1 MNTTVSVENKSNK
14 KWEPNREGPRFKEFF
29 EIKKQDN
36 IEIDEKSIS
45 DQASLILSKCI
56 NPNEFEEVN
65 LDSTG
70 LVIGQVQSG
79 KTLSMTSVAAMA
91 KDNGFGIVIVLSG
104 AVTPLSF
111 QTAERIAKEL
121 KGRRIIKI
129 INNPK
134 DNWDEQDTN
143 KIRNFLENYKD
154 GTIPDD
160 RKKTILIISHKNPA
174 KIRKMTEVFNDEKNS
189 LNDIPTLIIDDE
201 CDHHSLNSKDSQ
213 NDISKLSEKQKSKL
227 SEIYKVNLGD
237 TWESISETYNIPLD
251 NLKEINN
258 AVDGEEPIVDKDI
271 LLKEIETITFAE
283 ITI

>member
-160 RKKTILIISHKNPA
+160 RKKTN
-174 KIRKMTEVFNDEKNS
+174 
-189 LNDIPTLIIDDE
+189 
-201 CDHHSLNSKDSQ
+201 
-213 NDISKLSEKQKSKL
+213 
-227 SEIYKVNLGD
+227 EI
-237 TWESISETYNIPLD
+237 
-251 NLKEINN
+251 
-258 AVDGEEPIVDKDI
+258 
-271 LLKEIETITFAE
+271 
-283 ITI
+283 